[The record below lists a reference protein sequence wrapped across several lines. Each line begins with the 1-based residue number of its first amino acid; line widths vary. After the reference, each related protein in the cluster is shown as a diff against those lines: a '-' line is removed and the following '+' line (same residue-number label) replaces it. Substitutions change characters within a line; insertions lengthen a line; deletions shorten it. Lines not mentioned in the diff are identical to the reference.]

1 MLVICRTTTYRD
13 LSCREISA
21 VTDVKVP
28 LPLTEATFFILLSLA
43 PGPKHGYAI
52 MKDTRA
58 LSDGRVV
65 LSTGTL
71 YGALKRLLEQQW
83 IRRVDDRDNNT
94 ARDRKAY
101 ALTQQGWGAL
111 NAEIDRHQKLVGIA
125 RLQTKRARP

>member
-1 MLVICRTTTYRD
+1 M
-13 LSCREISA
+13 SE
-21 VTDVKVP
+21 VTVRP
-28 LPLTEATFFILLSLA
+28 PLTEATFFILLSLA

-58 LSDGRVV
+58 LSDGRVL

-83 IRRVDDRDNNT
+83 IRRVEERRNGT

-101 ALTQQGWGAL
+101 ALTNQGRRILG
-111 NAEIDRHQKLVGIA
+111 AEIERLQELVSTA
-125 RLQTKRARP
+125 RLQTLKERS